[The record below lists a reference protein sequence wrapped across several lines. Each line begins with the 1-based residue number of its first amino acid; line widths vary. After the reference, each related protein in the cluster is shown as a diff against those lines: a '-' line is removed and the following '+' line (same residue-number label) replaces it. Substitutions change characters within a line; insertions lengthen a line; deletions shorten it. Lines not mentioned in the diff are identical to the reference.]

1 MFEIG
6 RRFVGIVLL
15 IIVSVILGFFFDE
28 TIALLFLSSI
38 LLIIVSYHIISLASL
53 DRWLQRYD
61 PSSQV
66 MASVPNNFG
75 AWGDVFVRL
84 TRYMRRYYRSRQS
97 LSRALERLQRATSA
111 MPDGIVIL
119 DKIDRIEW
127 CNPVAEQHLGLDLKM
142 DIGQH
147 ITHLVRQMQFV
158 EYLTSGDF
166 SKPVIIKQ
174 SRYQEIMLSLQLV
187 PYGDEEKLLISRDIT
202 RFEKMEIMRRDFIAN
217 VSHEL
222 RTPLTV
228 INGFLEML
236 QDNGMKDSDMEKHAL
251 GLMSQQSRRMQRLVE
266 DLLTLSRLENGQ
278 NVLREEE
285 VDMKELL
292 QNLLHEAQ
300 SLSAARHTI
309 TLQLKKD
316 DINVLGSAD
325 ELRSALGNLVSNA
338 VRYTPEAQS
347 LEQAGELLL
356 VSLRQI
362 GAHRIGILQQGQYGF
377 DLCPVSAANQH
388 IQHAI
393 PDVEQFAEQG
403 GGGFGRQHGCQDVED
418 VSRGVTLGF
427 TLDFLRERVML
438 FLRDV
443 IPDDVGLESPI
454 PACAAAAGSPAR
466 LIGCSRLSR
475 WLGGRC
481 RALTVE

>member
-1 MFEIG
+1 MG
-6 RRFVGIVLL
+6 RRFAGIVFLLAISALLGFFFNETLALSFLSAMLL
-15 IIVSVILGFFFDE
+15 IIV
-28 TIALLFLSSI
+28 TYH
-38 LLIIVSYHIISLASL
+38 IVSLTSL
-53 DRWLQRYD
+53 DRWLQHYD
-61 PSSQV
+61 PTSFTV
-66 MASVPNNFG
+66 TSVPNNFG

-84 TRYMRRYYRSRQS
+84 ARYMRRYYRNRQS

-111 MPDGIVIL
+111 MPEGIVIL

-158 EYLTSGDF
+158 EYLSAGDF
-166 SKPVIIKQ
+166 SKPLIIKQ

-236 QDNGMKDSDMEKHAL
+236 QDNEMKDCDMEKHAL

-278 NVLREEE
+278 NILREEE
-285 VDMKELL
+285 VNMKELL
-292 QNLLHEAQ
+292 QNILQEAH
-300 SLSAARHTI
+300 SLSADRHKI
-309 TLQLKKD
+309 SLQLKD
-316 DINVLGSAD
+316 EGNVLGSAD

-338 VRYTPEAQS
+338 VRYTPDG
-347 LEQAGELLL
+347 GEIVLCWGEEKGLFY
-356 VSLRQI
+356 VRDS
-362 GAHRIGILQQGQYGF
+362 GIGIE
-377 DLCPVSAANQH
+377 PQH
-388 IQHAI
+388 IPRLTERFYRIDRSRSRETGGTGLGLAI
-393 PDVEQFAEQG
+393 VKHILNRHQARMDIISELGKGSTFKVWFPLKRLQLTSKIKVTEEVQFDQ
-403 GGGFGRQHGCQDVED
+403 RQLMPPLQ
-418 VSRGVTLGF
+418 
-427 TLDFLRERVML
+427 
-438 FLRDV
+438 
-443 IPDDVGLESPI
+443 
-454 PACAAAAGSPAR
+454 
-466 LIGCSRLSR
+466 
-475 WLGGRC
+475 
-481 RALTVE
+481 